1 LRQSKPIPEQEHR
14 NIAAWPHLVRL
25 RSPFTSA
32 LAALLALALCGTARA
47 AGLLD
52 GGPIDYTIMS
62 RDGRSGLGHGRYT
75 IAHEKD
81 AIVLQG
87 ESRYDSG
94 EYDVETAT
102 LSPGFSGALPR
113 LEKFDRT
120 FYSAAGT
127 VTRAAHA
134 DLTTAYASCT
144 DAGANL
150 EPAQALDFPS
160 DTWAGA
166 SVLVPIQRFLQ
177 SGGEGNLSL
186 NVFNCTSKP
195 GIYAVTVT
203 VASQAGGWPWSPS
216 NAVQVDVKPH
226 FGWFDVFIEPWVP
239 KLHAWFDPG
248 TGWGFQ
254 GVAIARYYKGPE
266 VLIVAD
272 NGKSGGARR

>member
-1 LRQSKPIPEQEHR
+1 M
-14 NIAAWPHLVRL
+14 AALPHLVDPRG
-25 RSPFTSA
+25 SPFTSA
-32 LAALLALALCGTARA
+32 LAALLALALYGSARA
-47 AGLLD
+47 ASLLD

-62 RDGRSGLGHGRYT
+62 RDGRSVLGHGRYT
-75 IAHEKD
+75 IDREKD
-81 AIVLQG
+81 AIVLSG

-102 LSPGFSGALPR
+102 LSPGFAGTLPT

-127 VTRAAHA
+127 LTRAAHA

-144 DAGANL
+144 QAGANP
-150 EPAQALDFPS
+150 EPAQTLDFPS

-203 VASQAGGWPWSPS
+203 VASQASGWPWSPTD
-216 NAVQVDVKPH
+216 AVQVEVKPH

-239 KLHAWFDPG
+239 KLNAWFDPG
-248 TGWGFQ
+248 TGWSFQ

-266 VLIVAD
+266 VLIVAG
-272 NGKSGGARR
+272 NSKSGRAVR

>member
-1 LRQSKPIPEQEHR
+1 M
-14 NIAAWPHLVRL
+14 AALPHLVDPRG
-25 RSPFTSA
+25 SPFTSA
-32 LAALLALALCGTARA
+32 LAVLLALALCGSARA
-47 AGLLD
+47 ASLLD

-62 RDGRSGLGHGRYT
+62 RDGRSVLGHGRYT
-75 IAHEKD
+75 IDREKD
-81 AIVLQG
+81 AIVLSG

-102 LSPGFSGALPR
+102 LSPGFSGTLPS

-127 VTRAAHA
+127 LTRAAHA

-144 DAGANL
+144 QAGANP
-150 EPAQALDFPS
+150 EPAQTLDFPS

-177 SGGEGNLSL
+177 SGGEGNCSL

-203 VASQAGGWPWSPS
+203 VASQASGWPWSPTD
-216 NAVQVDVKPH
+216 AVQVEVKPH

-239 KLHAWFDPG
+239 KLNAWFDPG
-248 TGWGFQ
+248 TGWSFQ

-266 VLIVAD
+266 VLIVAG
-272 NGKSGGARR
+272 NSKSGRAVR